1 MSPVDITYIHS
12 ELVDSDEVARVCAT
26 TLPVRKSKYSHIAE
40 NAVVEFQ
47 KQWQEQ
53 VGFAYCGGSSPQGP
67 ITAFFPPESK
77 PDRVEIFTKLI
88 EYYFAYDDVLGA
100 SGSAQVKESEPAD
113 TIGWGIRKGIPSSVR
128 TSAMKQIQSEL
139 FLRLVEID
147 RPRGTLILRAINNL
161 SRVHETIGSRDLKT
175 WDDLVQY
182 RIQDFGAELNLMS
195 AIYCCELDLTQSEI
209 EALKEVW
216 WPATAAV
223 ALVNDLYS
231 FNKEVIVE
239 PNTDTD
245 TSIKTPNSVWYLMK
259 TLNLTVSQAKEFL
272 VKEKIVPLEKEYIA
286 RKSVYLA
293 NLDPKTPHSGDIAYF
308 LEMGSLGLAGN
319 WYWHAMAD
327 RFHRWAEYLPLPPAK
342 LLDYDEATATCATFL
357 DSPSLRGRTSR
368 IVESVD
374 GRSAM
379 TDDPYY
385 KILQQ
390 PIQYLRSVPSK
401 NVRGTVIQAL
411 NLWLK
416 APDSA
421 ASQVEEL
428 IGHLHETSLLLDDI
442 QDGSELRRGRPTAY
456 RVFGIP
462 QTINA
467 ATHTFTLAFEKFAPL
482 IASDRPH
489 RFFDELRNLQVG
501 QAMDL
506 YWTRSGYRPSIT
518 EYLEMIRLSR
528 FLNSR
533 QAYFRVDIDGEYLET
548 GSLFCLAS
556 NLLYVQGSFPAGS
569 IKQTELNDLMI
580 SLGHYFQA
588 RDDYINLASTK
599 YQKQK
604 GFAEDLDEGKLSLP
618 LIHLLTQ
625 SPHAGLIENIQHER
639 ARNGKLPAD
648 LKQLILDEMRD
659 QKVLQLTEATLN
671 GLEVKV
677 YRHLDRLEVS
687 TGIKNFTFRFL
698 LDQLKGM

>member
-1 MSPVDITYIHS
+1 MLPVDITYIHS
-12 ELVDSDEVARVCAT
+12 ELVDREEVARVCAT
-26 TLPVRKSKYSHIAE
+26 TLPVRKSKYRHVAE
-40 NAVVEFQ
+40 KAVAEFQ
-47 KQWQEQ
+47 KQWQEE
-53 VGFAYCGGSSPQGP
+53 VGFAYCGATSPQGP
-67 ITAFFPPESK
+67 VTVFFPPETK
-77 PDRVEIFTKLI
+77 PDRVEVFAKLI
-88 EYYFAYDDVLGA
+88 EYFFAYDDVLTAPGSAKTGGEQSVDSIGWEVRKGTA
-100 SGSAQVKESEPAD
+100 SG
-113 TIGWGIRKGIPSSVR
+113 VR
-128 TSAMKQIQSEL
+128 TSAMKQIQSEV
-139 FLRLVEID
+139 FLRLLEVD
-147 RPRGTLILRAINNL
+147 RKRGNLILRAINNV
-161 SRVHETIGSRDLKT
+161 SRIHGTIGSRDLKT

-182 RIQDFGAELNLMS
+182 RAQDYGAELNLMS
-195 AIYCCELDLTQSEI
+195 AIYCCELDLTQSDI
-209 EALKEVW
+209 DALKEVW

-231 FNKEVIVE
+231 FNREMILE

-286 RKSVYLA
+286 RKSEYLA
-293 NLDPKTPHSGDIAYF
+293 NLDPKTPNSGDIAYF
-308 LEMGSLGLAGN
+308 LEIGSLGLAGN
-319 WYWHAMAD
+319 WYWHAIAD
-327 RFHRWAEYLPLPPAK
+327 RFHRWAEYLQLPPAK
-342 LLDYDEATATCATFL
+342 LFSYDEATATCATFL
-357 DSPSLRGRTSR
+357 DSQSLRGRTSR

-374 GRSAM
+374 GRPAM
-379 TDDPYY
+379 THGPYY

-390 PIQYLRSVPSK
+390 PIQYLRGVPSK
-401 NVRGTVIQAL
+401 NIRGTIIHAL
-411 NLWLK
+411 NLWLN

-428 IGHLHETSLLLDDI
+428 IGHLHESSLLLDDI
-442 QDGSELRRGRPTAY
+442 QDGSALRRGRPTAY

-467 ATHTFTLAFEKFAPL
+467 ATHTFTLAFEKVAPL
-482 IASDRPH
+482 IASDSPH
-489 RFFDELRNLQVG
+489 GFFDELRNLHVG

-506 YWTRSGYRPSIT
+506 YWTRSGYCPSIT
-518 EYLEMIRLSR
+518 EYLEMIRLK
-528 FLNSR
+528 
-533 QAYFRVDIDGEYLET
+533 T
-548 GSLFCLAS
+548 GALFCLAS

-569 IKQTELNDLMI
+569 IKQTELNELMI
-580 SLGHYFQA
+580 ALGHYFQA

-625 SPHAGLIENIQHER
+625 SPHAALIENIQHER

-677 YRHLDRLEVS
+677 YRHLERLEVS
-687 TGIKNFTFRFL
+687 TGIRNFTFRFL
-698 LDQLKGM
+698 LDRLKGM